1 MTPVSASGLQRAAA
15 PSNLSA
21 PRSKDTPEKILDAA
35 RQFEAL
41 LMGQLLRGMQDGEGD
56 GWGGEDDAED
66 SMIGGIGQQQFALAL
81 SQHGGLGL
89 TQSIASGLT
98 RAETDHHSAGKT
110 SAQLASGSPA
120 PR

>member
-1 MTPVSASGLQRAAA
+1 MRPLTMGGAASTVA
-15 PSNLSA
+15 PTARQASSQ
-21 PRSKDTPEKILDAA
+21 PKDSPEKILDAA

-41 LMGQLLRGMQDGEGD
+41 LMGQLLQGMNDGEGD

-89 TQSIASGLT
+89 AQSIADGLT
-98 RAETDHHSAGKT
+98 R
-110 SAQLASGSPA
+110 SPA
-120 PR
+120 HEAAHQNQGGPVS